1 MKEERREMQETIRNA
16 KPSEVGGILRRI
28 MGAREAEKRIKR
40 VKFKQERRRFGNEN
54 ELLSLEEVISD

>member
-1 MKEERREMQETIRNA
+1 MQEAIRNA

-28 MGAREAEKRIKR
+28 MGAREAAERIKR
-40 VKFKQERRRFGNEN
+40 VKFKQERRRFGNEK